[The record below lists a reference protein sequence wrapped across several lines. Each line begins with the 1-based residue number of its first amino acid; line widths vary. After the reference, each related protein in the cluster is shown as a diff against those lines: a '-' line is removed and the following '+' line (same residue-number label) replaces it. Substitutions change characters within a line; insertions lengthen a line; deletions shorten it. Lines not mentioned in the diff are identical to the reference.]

1 MSTDS
6 NTPRLPRRRRA
17 LVGLTVSASFLLL
30 GTSIYLTRPTP
41 VQRLQPYLGQDLRTL
56 AEDDQIKVDGLIGR
70 LAPEARRFTASDRPR
85 NWGQGAW
92 RDYLTA
98 KKATPLFSP
107 RSWYLWQVQNGQR
120 QERLVLFQGKPL
132 FMIPD
137 ASSAHVF
144 VFDAEGRRLT
154 ESEFLTGWRINIDDA
169 CWLVDSGHGF
179 SCLLVRSSASINGLD
194 VGCQYYTLLQDSI
207 ALVRLEDSEGKSVQV
222 DYHSPNHTIG
232 PPVPERSPEESETL
246 LRSSDNAEVLRTL
259 VWLGGHHSD
268 PPQDEKGLCVER
280 FEDATRALATRRRP
294 GVRSAVEALT
304 RSEDVWVREAAQ
316 QAWEAIQVA
325 GR

>member
-1 MSTDS
+1 MNTDS
-6 NTPRLPRRRRA
+6 TTSRLPSRRRA
-17 LVGLTVSASFLLL
+17 LVGLTVCASFLLL
-30 GTSIYLTRPTP
+30 GTAVYLTRPTP

-56 AEDDQIKVDGLIGR
+56 SEDDQIKFDGLIRR
-70 LAPEARRFTASDRPR
+70 LAPEASRFTPRDRPR
-85 NWGQGAW
+85 NWDQGAW

-98 KKATPLFSP
+98 KKDTPLFSP
-107 RSWYLWQVQNGQR
+107 RSWYLWQVQNRQG
-120 QERLVLFQGKPL
+120 QERLVLFQGKAL

-169 CWLVDSGHGF
+169 CWLVDGSHGF
-179 SCLLVRSSASINGLD
+179 TCMLVCSGPSIGGED
-194 VGCQYYTLLQDSI
+194 IVRQYYALLQESF
-207 ALVRLEDSEGKSVQV
+207 ALVRLEDSEEKSVQV
-222 DYHSPNHTIG
+222 DYHTPNHTIG
-232 PPVPERSPEESETL
+232 PPVPKRAPEQWEAVL
-246 LRSSDNAEVLRTL
+246 GSSDNAEVLRTL

-268 PPQDEKGLCVER
+268 PPLDEKGLGVER
-280 FEDATRALATRRRP
+280 FEDATRALATRCRP

-304 RSEDVWVREAAQ
+304 CSEEAWVREAAQ
-316 QAWEAIQVA
+316 NAWEAIQAA